1 MKKGNLYDSFIIYK
15 REMFIFRANMRSS
28 IIRSLIFPLVI
39 LIFFGSIGNGIF
51 NIPIGITNLSNNPQS
66 IQFMN
71 LLQQNNHLSIK
82 TVTSENN
89 GLKML
94 KHNGISALI
103 IIPPGFPKST
113 GGQNIYVYYSKSN
126 LNSIGGV
133 ISYINSAAARFNA
146 HIIQNSKIQKMFGV
160 SALSNNVKFV
170 STSATTANYRDF
182 LIAGVIAMVVAFG
195 TIFAGG
201 VTLITDRQVGN
212 LKMFLI
218 TPINSISIVSGK
230 ILYGVT
236 QAIIYAAITLIIA
249 VILGARIAGGI
260 AGLPWI
266 FLIVIV
272 LAFGLSSLAVM
283 LASRIKKFEVYTMV
297 ANAITLPLWFLSG
310 SFFPISYMP
319 KWMATI
325 SYLNPL
331 TYAVNGMKSVILTG
345 YYPMSSILLQVAI
358 LAVFG
363 FVLFFMA
370 IKLFKNTV

>member
-39 LIFFGSIGNGIF
+39 FIFFGGIGSGMF
-51 NIPIGITNLSNNPQS
+51 NTPIAITNLANNPQS

-71 LLQQNNHLSIK
+71 ILQQSNHLSIK
-82 TVTSENN
+82 AVTSQNN
-89 GLKML
+89 GLEML
-94 KHNGISALI
+94 KQDEISALI
-103 IIPPGFPKST
+103 VIPPGFPKSIS
-113 GGQNIYVYYSKSN
+113 GQDIYVYYSKSN
-126 LNSIGGV
+126 LNAIGVV
-133 ISYINSAAARFNA
+133 ISYIDSAAARFKV
-146 HIIQNSKIQKMFGV
+146 HIIQNSKVQKMFGV
-160 SALSNNVKFV
+160 VKSTNNIRFV
-170 STSATTANYRDF
+170 STSATTASYRDF
-182 LIAGVIAMVVAFG
+182 LIAGIIAMVVAFG

-212 LKMFLI
+212 LKVFLI
-218 TPINSISIVSGK
+218 TPISSVSIVSGK
-230 ILYGVT
+230 ILYGIT
-236 QAIIYAAITLIIA
+236 QAVIYAGITLVIA
-249 VILGARIAGGI
+249 VLLGAHIASGI

-266 FLIVIV
+266 FLIVIT

-310 SFFPISYMP
+310 SFFPISSMP
-319 KWMATI
+319 KWMANM

-331 TYAVNGMKSVILTG
+331 TYAVNGMKSIILTG
-345 YYPMSSILLQVAI
+345 YYPINSILMQVAV
-358 LAVFG
+358 LALFG
-363 FVLFFMA
+363 VILFFMA

>member
-1 MKKGNLYDSFIIYK
+1 MKKGNLYDSFVIYK
-15 REMFIFRANMRSS
+15 REMLIFRANLRSS
-28 IIRSLIFPLVI
+28 IMRSLIFPLVI
-39 LIFFGSIGNGIF
+39 FVFFGGIGSGMF
-51 NIPIGITNLSNNPQS
+51 NTPIAITNLANNPQS

-71 LLQQNNHLSIK
+71 VLQQNNHLSIK
-82 TVTSENN
+82 AITSQND
-89 GLKML
+89 GLRML
-94 KHNGISALI
+94 KQNSISALI

-126 LNSIGGV
+126 LNSIGV
-133 ISYINSAAARFNA
+133 AISYITSAAERFNA
-146 HIIQNSKIQKMFGV
+146 HVVQGSKIQTMFGV
-160 SALSNNVKFV
+160 AKPSSQIKFV

-182 LIAGVIAMVVAFG
+182 LIAGVIAMVAAFG

-212 LKMFLI
+212 LKVFLI
-218 TPINSISIVSGK
+218 TPINSISIVFGK

-236 QAIIYAAITLIIA
+236 QAVIYAGITLAIA
-249 VILGARIAGGI
+249 VALGGHIAAGI

-266 FLIVIV
+266 FLIVIA
-272 LAFGLSSLAVM
+272 LSFGLSSLAVL
-283 LASRIKKFEVYTMV
+283 LASRISKFEVYTMV

-310 SFFPISYMP
+310 SFFPISSMP
-319 KWMATI
+319 KWMASV

-345 YYPMSSILLQVAI
+345 YYPLNSMILQLSV
-358 LAVFG
+358 L
-363 FVLFFMA
+363 VLFGLIMFILA